1 VSYSSTKQ
9 ISNVSCLWRRHP
21 QILSKMVPGAFNSR
35 EKPVKK
41 SSDLMNIFYG
51 DTGPKSE
58 SELSS
63 SDEKAKSKSSL
74 S

>member
-1 VSYSSTKQ
+1 
-9 ISNVSCLWRRHP
+9 
-21 QILSKMVPGAFNSR
+21 MVPPAFNSR

-41 SSDLMNIFYG
+41 HSDLMNIFYG
-51 DTGPKSE
+51 DSGPKSE

-63 SDEKAKSKSSL
+63 SGEKKQCKSSL